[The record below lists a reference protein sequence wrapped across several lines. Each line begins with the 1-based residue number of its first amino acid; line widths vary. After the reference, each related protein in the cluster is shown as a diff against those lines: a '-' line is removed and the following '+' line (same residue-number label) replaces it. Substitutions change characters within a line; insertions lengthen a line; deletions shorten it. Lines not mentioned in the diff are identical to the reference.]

1 MGMYRMSPRI
11 GALND
16 FHNVAYIDRVC

>member
-1 MGMYRMSPRI
+1 MSPRI